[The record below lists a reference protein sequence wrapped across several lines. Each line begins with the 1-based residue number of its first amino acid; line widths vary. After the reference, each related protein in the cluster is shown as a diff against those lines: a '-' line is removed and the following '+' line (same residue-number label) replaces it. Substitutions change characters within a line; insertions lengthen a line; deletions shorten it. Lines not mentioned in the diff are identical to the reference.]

1 MSKNPEEETLA
12 KNQKAWTDRYPLT
25 ARQDA
30 PDFRDF
36 TYQPALIKLKTSL
49 PVPVNLNIRDQGQEG
64 ACTGFGLAAVIDR
77 LIKEN
82 KRKINSKDITVSVRM
97 LYEMARRYDEW
108 VGEDYD
114 GSSCRGAIKGW
125 YNMGVCQEALYPYD
139 KEANDGFTV
148 AAAKDARNN
157 TIGAYY
163 RLGGRISDYH
173 AALTEAGAIFCSA
186 SVHEGWNEVD
196 SKTGEIPFSKE
207 KLDRHAFAIVGY
219 NDKGFWVQ
227 NSWGKDWGKDGTALW
242 TYQDWLL
249 NIQDAWVFRMALPT
263 PQIWH
268 LPAKD
273 SSNAG
278 AARKAPTPT
287 RAEIAGHFTHIDDG
301 QFHKTGRYWSD
312 LNDVQLTANFVAD
325 SADYDHLLFYAHGGL
340 NNPRASA
347 RRIAAMKE
355 TFKANGIY
363 PYHLMYDTGLLEELK
378 DIVIGQ
384 RLKADARAGGFTDWL
399 DKLVEKATR
408 VPGRAMW
415 REMKKGAALPFKE
428 DGNAGSQTLAAFTG
442 AIARSGKPKK
452 LHLVGHSTG
461 MILLAHLLQ
470 RMSVLSPGTPIAS
483 VSLMAPAGTLGL
495 FASHMQ
501 PLLKAR
507 RPAFRISKMRI
518 YNLKDKL
525 EQDDEVTRAYNKS
538 LLYLVSRAFEE
549 EFAEDDTA
557 ASILGMENYSKKLR
571 EQKVPRLSIHY
582 SKGPVKNAKITA
594 SETHGGFDN
603 DALTMNHILR
613 KILRSSRQSPII
625 EFTQDSL
632 DY

>member
-1 MSKNPEEETLA
+1 MARKQTPPTEKYLLNA
-12 KNQKAWTDRYPLT
+12 QK
-25 ARQDA
+25 DA
-30 PDFRDF
+30 PDFRDHI
-36 TYQPALIKLKTSL
+36 YQPALVNLKPSL
-49 PVPVNLNIRDQGQEG
+49 RVPGNLNIRDQGAEG
-64 ACTGFGLAAVIDR
+64 SCTGFGLAAVIDR
-77 LIKEN
+77 QLKES
-82 KRKINSKDITVSVRM
+82 KRKHKRKDITVSTRM
-97 LYEMARRYDEW
+97 LYEMAQRYDEW
-108 VGEDYD
+108 PGEDYA

-125 YNMGVCQEALYPYD
+125 YNMGVCRESLYPYD
-139 KEANDGFTV
+139 DPDQQGFTV

-163 RLGGRISDYH
+163 RLGSRISDYH
-173 AALTEAGAIFCSA
+173 AALNEVGAIFCTA
-186 SVHEGWNEVD
+186 DVHKGWDNVD
-196 SKTGEIPFSKE
+196 SETGEITFSKQTRG
-207 KLDRHAFAIVGY
+207 RHAFAIVGY
-219 NDKGFWVQ
+219 DDQGFWIQ
-227 NSWGKDWGKDGTALW
+227 NSWGEDWGKDGTALW
-242 TYQDWLL
+242 TYEDWLF
-249 NIQDAWVFRMALPT
+249 NVQDAWVFRMALPT
-263 PQIWH
+263 PKIWH
-268 LPAKD
+268 LPAKG
-273 SSNAG
+273 SSNDNPAE
-278 AARKAPTPT
+278 KAPAPT
-287 RAEIAGHFTHIDDG
+287 RAEIAGHFTHLDDG
-301 QFHKTGRYWSD
+301 LFHKNGRYWSD
-312 LNDVQLTANFVAD
+312 LNDVRLTADLVAESD
-325 SADYDHLLFYAHGGL
+325 DYDHLLFYAHGGL
-340 NNPRASA
+340 NSPRASA

-355 TFKANGIY
+355 TFKANRIY
-363 PYHLMYDTGLLEELK
+363 PYHLMYDTGLIEEMK
-378 DIVIGQ
+378 DILVG
-384 RLKADARAGGFTDWL
+384 RRKEADARAGGFTDWL

-415 REMKKGAALPFKE
+415 REMKKGAELPFKE
-428 DGNAGSQTLAAFTG
+428 DNNAGSQTLAAFTG

-507 RPAFRISKMRI
+507 RPAFRISKMHI

-549 EFAEDDTA
+549 DIAEDDTA

-571 EQKVPRLSIHY
+571 EQKIPRLSIHY
-582 SKGPVKNAKITA
+582 SKGPVKNAKVTA